1 MNVLEVCAVMLNS
14 KLEQQVNVLE
24 VLAVMLNSKLEQ
36 QVNVLEVLAVMC
48 IVAVVDGRNVNM
60 EH

>member
-1 MNVLEVCAVMLNS
+1 
-14 KLEQQVNVLE
+14 VLE